1 MKQGEFLKNPGSYF
15 HVKFDFRN
23 ISQYRFLEETVDK
36 LKKEE
41 TARNEA
47 RKPNED
53 KRQVLLADNK
63 VKQEEILRL
72 KQEKSDRKTKQ
83 KMLEKRWEMMR
94 WITTYIDE
102 NSESWENEKKE
113 R

>member
-1 MKQGEFLKNPGSYF
+1 
-15 HVKFDFRN
+15 
-23 ISQYRFLEETVDK
+23 
-36 LKKEE
+36 
-41 TARNEA
+41 
-47 RKPNED
+47 
-53 KRQVLLADNK
+53 
-63 VKQEEILRL
+63 L